1 MIRVHNPQTRNMAPA
16 AGRIALA
23 LAIFVL
29 FSSGSASAQNLV
41 ANPHFDTNASSWFL
55 NAPGAFDATQDANG
69 SPSSGSVGAAYGA
82 ATITSV
88 PVFQCISGV
97 VAGNSYSFG
106 AQALIAQASAG
117 GQVTIRVD
125 WYTDTACSSNN
136 GLALTPILNTLDAW
150 TPASASAIAPA
161 GTQSA
166 TIAAFVGTGA
176 AAIIHVDDF
185 FFQSN
190 AVPSLD
196 TTWLI
201 TLALC
206 LLGVASATLLRR
218 NGFAGAQHP

>member
-1 MIRVHNPQTRNMAPA
+1 VPA
-16 AGRIALA
+16 A
-23 LAIFVL
+23 
-29 FSSGSASAQNLV
+29 AQNLV
-41 ANPHFDTNASSWFL
+41 VNPHFDTSASGWSL
-55 NAPGAFDATQDANG
+55 NAPGVFDATQDVNG
-69 SPSSGSVGAAYGA
+69 SPSSGSLGAAYAA

-88 PVFQCISGV
+88 PVFQCIPGV

-106 AQALIAQASAG
+106 AQVLIAQASAG

-136 GLALTPILNTLDAW
+136 GLALAPLVNTLNAW
-150 TPASASAIAPA
+150 TPASTSATAPA

-176 AAIIHVDDF
+176 AASIHVDDV
-185 FFQSN
+185 FFQAN

-201 TLALC
+201 TLALG
-206 LLGVASATLLRR
+206 LLGVATVTLLRR
-218 NGFAGAQHP
+218 NGIASS